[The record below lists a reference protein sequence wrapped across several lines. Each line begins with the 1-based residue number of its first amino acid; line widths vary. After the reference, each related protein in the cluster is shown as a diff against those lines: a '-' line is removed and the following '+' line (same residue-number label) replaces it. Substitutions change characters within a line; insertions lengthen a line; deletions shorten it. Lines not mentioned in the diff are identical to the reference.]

1 MRFQVVM
8 LYMFM
13 THTNTTLSVRYNFCD
28 ETVHFT
34 VVGQH
39 SGLSIFSSDD
49 TSVYPFNSHVMFI
62 PPVVNNLLQCTIAR
76 IEGTFYLPDECYFN
90 ASRTATLYTLFY
102 ESIVY
107 CQRSVG
113 LLIPTWSSNDEAW
126 GPVRNN
132 YLLIVTFV
140 VPSLWEI
147 PILFTLQISLF
158 SRIYS
163 SKCLEQSWAS
173 WACGMKTW
181 GSIAFVLP
189 ISTTECAECWQ

>member
-1 MRFQVVM
+1 MQSAIECDFKTSRVCHIKRHLQHLISTRRSRYRMRFQVVM

-107 CQRSVG
+107 CQRAVG
-113 LLIPTWSSNDEAW
+113 LLIPT
-126 GPVRNN
+126 
-132 YLLIVTFV
+132 
-140 VPSLWEI
+140 
-147 PILFTLQISLF
+147 
-158 SRIYS
+158 
-163 SKCLEQSWAS
+163 
-173 WACGMKTW
+173 
-181 GSIAFVLP
+181 
-189 ISTTECAECWQ
+189 